1 MGFLDGKPHGRKL
14 NQPTSSRKDAISAK
28 SMNSPNPFVPQGSLL
43 EQQSKRRS
51 RVRFAVFC
59 VLAVNVV
66 GLMALLMQGCKR
78 EQSEADNQSPS
89 LDTNQPAMDTNAPP
103 AVEASNPPVQPPVA
117 MTPPSVAPEAAG
129 TEYVVI
135 KGDSLWKIAKK
146 NGVTI
151 KAIEAANPN
160 IDPAKLKVGQK
171 LSIPGATSDAGSAA
185 DMTGSAGTGNGG
197 EIYIVKSGDTLS
209 KIAKRNGVTVKAIE
223 SENGLSTS
231 RIKVGEKLKI
241 PAKAEAAPA
250 AGAVP
255 APAPV
260 AAPSATSTTP
270 APDNNSDTQ

>member
-1 MGFLDGKPHGRKL
+1 
-14 NQPTSSRKDAISAK
+14 
-28 SMNSPNPFVPQGSLL
+28 MNSPNPFVPQGSLL

-51 RVRFAVFC
+51 RVKFAVFC
-59 VLAVNVV
+59 VLTVNVV

-78 EQSEADNQSPS
+78 EQTEADNQPPA
-89 LDTNQPAMDTNAPP
+89 LDTNQPAVDTNVPP

-117 MTPPSVAPEAAG
+117 MTPPPEAAG
-129 TEYVVI
+129 SEYVVI

-146 NGVTI
+146 NGVTV

-171 LSIPGATSDAGSAA
+171 LSIPGATSAGGSAT
-185 DMTGSAGTGNGG
+185 DMTGSASAGNGD

-209 KIAKRNGVTVKAIE
+209 KIAKRNGVTVKAVE
-223 SENGLSTS
+223 SANGLSTT

-250 AGAVP
+250 PEAG
-255 APAPV
+255 PAPV
-260 AAPSATSTTP
+260 SAPPAASTTP